1 MATYRLDLAYDGSNF
16 HGYARQ
22 PDLRTVQGELEAALA
37 PWTGNVGTYVAG
49 RTDRGVH
56 ATEQVVSFTCS
67 LLDTDRVVRSL
78 NAQLAPEIA
87 VHAIREMDPQFHAR
101 FSATG
106 RAYRYRIHNAPV
118 HDPFR
123 ASVAWNLDVP
133 LDTDAMD
140 ASVRTLVGEHDF
152 SAFCRRQGDRSMVR
166 RVLWVG
172 WRRKQEDVEMSI
184 GALSFCHQMVR
195 SIVAVSVEV
204 GRGRLV
210 VDDVASILRSR
221 DRATAK
227 GTAPA
232 RGLTLVAVS
241 YGDEELPRPAW
252 IPETS

>member
-1 MATYRLDLAYDGSNF
+1 VATYRLDLAYDGSNF

-37 PWTGNVGTYVAG
+37 PWTGDVGTYVAG

-56 ATEQVVSFTCS
+56 ATEQVVSFTCA

-133 LDTDAMD
+133 LDSDAMD
-140 ASVRTLVGEHDF
+140 ASVRPLVGEHDF
-152 SAFCRRQGDRSMVR
+152 SAFCRRHRDKSMVR

-172 WRRKQEDVEMSI
+172 WRRTQEDVEMSI
-184 GALSFCHQMVR
+184 GAQSFCHQMVR
-195 SIVAVSVEV
+195 SIVAVSVDV

-210 VDDVASILRSR
+210 IDDVASILRSR

>member
-1 MATYRLDLAYDGSNF
+1 MATYRLDFAYDGSGF
-16 HGYARQ
+16 HGFARQ
-22 PDLRTVQGELEAALA
+22 PDLRTVQGDLEAALA
-37 PWTGNVGTYVAG
+37 PWTGNVGTHVAG

-56 ATEQVVSFTCS
+56 ATEQVVSFTCEP
-67 LLDTDRVVRSL
+67 LDTERVVRSL

-87 VHAIREMDPQFHAR
+87 VHAISEVDPGFHAR

-133 LDTDAMD
+133 LDSDAMD
-140 ASVRTLVGEHDF
+140 ACVKPLVGEHDF
-152 SAFCRRQGDRSMVR
+152 AAFCRRQGDRSLVR
-166 RVLWVG
+166 RVLWIG
-172 WRRKQEDVEMSI
+172 WRRTHDDIEMSI
-184 GALSFCHQMVR
+184 GAQSFCHQMVR

-204 GRGRLV
+204 GRGRLAV
-210 VDDVASILRSR
+210 ADVDSILRSR

-227 GTAPA
+227 GAAPA
-232 RGLTLVAVS
+232 HGLTLVAVS
-241 YGDEELPRPAW
+241 YGDDELPRPGW